1 MSRQTIDYGV
11 DLGTTNSS
19 IARIEN
25 GIINIFRHAPFQKT
39 IMPSCVYFT
48 KRGQMLVGDRAYEA
62 LFKSKE
68 ESENTFSEFKRT
80 MGEDKL
86 YYSSHTERKLTSEEL
101 SAEVLKQLKL
111 AVKDEEFSSVVITV
125 PADFDQV
132 QIEATRRAAIIAG
145 FQYCELLQ
153 EPIAASL
160 AFLSDQKMSQGMWLV
175 FDFGGGTFD
184 AALVR
189 MEDGIM
195 KVVDHAGDNHLGGK
209 NMDWLL
215 VDEVILPRLTQD
227 FQIDNIINDEKT
239 LMEFR
244 KTWKP
249 YAERAKIDLSDQ
261 DSCILELDDPRW
273 QDRTG
278 KLIDLPIKIDR
289 LSLEAL
295 IEPLI
300 DRAIGISK
308 ELIIKAGVQCS
319 DLQTVL
325 MIGGPTY
332 MPLLRSKVKQEICD
346 RIDVKIDPMTAVARG
361 AALFASTKAVPK
373 VVKKQDRSKIQLTL
387 AYPSTTVESE
397 VSLGIK
403 VEGAVDRAA
412 ISSGLWVQI
421 TRGDSGWATGKIQ
434 LKNGVG
440 VVRLHLN
447 VNSSNAFA
455 LEMLDSTGNRLECE
469 PNTLTIMQGIKIAQP
484 PLPHDIG
491 ISAIVKGSDNEEE
504 LVPILKKGT
513 PLPAVDKRSF
523 VIPKNI
529 RPGNKSDIVKIIVWE
544 GKGETRP
551 IRNVHMGE
559 IIISGD
565 KLSSLLPEGSK
576 AEVTIRMDESRRAT
590 KVSVYIP
597 YLDETI
603 EGVMDADYKLS
614 EITSDELSVQIDA
627 ERERFYELQ
636 GKMEE
641 LNNQNTVNL
650 HEYDSALDD
659 LENLNEKGLGDRD
672 RCREVQKRLNQLA
685 VKLDEIE
692 RNIKWPQIVKDAE
705 EELTWAKNAVER
717 FGSEIDEKNLEKLT
731 TELNKAIESK
741 NPKRTDD
748 VVSKIT
754 QLKYN
759 ILFAQPGYWV
769 SILQNINEHY
779 DEIKWSN
786 RAEARSLLNRGGE
799 IIATGHFSDEVK
811 KIVVSL
817 WNLMPESDQE
827 RSKIPRTDIL
837 HY

>member
-1 MSRQTIDYGV
+1 
-11 DLGTTNSS
+11 
-19 IARIEN
+19 
-25 GIINIFRHAPFQKT
+25 
-39 IMPSCVYFT
+39 
-48 KRGQMLVGDRAYEA
+48 MLVGDRAYEA

-86 YYSSHTERKLTSEEL
+86 YYSSHTDRKYTSEEL

-132 QIEATRRAAIIAG
+132 QIEATRRAANIAG

-160 AFLSDQKMSQGMWLV
+160 AFLSDQKISQGMWLV

-308 ELIIKAGVQCS
+308 ELISKAGVQCS

-332 MPLLRSKVKQEICD
+332 MPLLRTKVKKEICD

-361 AALFASTKAVPK
+361 AALFASTKAIPK

-447 VNSSNAFA
+447 ANSSNAFA
-455 LEMLDSTGNRLECE
+455 LEMLDSSGNRLECE

-529 RPGNKSDIVKIIVWE
+529 RPGNKSDILKIIVWE
-544 GKGETRP
+544 GIGGTRP
-551 IRNVHMGE
+551 VRNVHMGE
-559 IIISGD
+559 IVISGD

-590 KVSVYIP
+590 KVSVFIP

-603 EGVMDADYKLS
+603 EGVMDIDYKLT

-627 ERERFYELQ
+627 ERDRFYELQ
-636 GKMEE
+636 QKLEE
-641 LNNQNTVNL
+641 LNNQNKVDL
-650 HEYDSALDD
+650 DEYDRMLDD
-659 LENLNEKGLGDRD
+659 LDNLNEKGLGDRD

-685 VKLDEIE
+685 VKMDEIE
-692 RNIKWPQIVKDAE
+692 RNIKWPQIVKDVE
-705 EELTWAKNAVER
+705 DELTRTKNVVER
-717 FGSEIDEKNLEKLT
+717 FGAEKDEKILEKLRV
-731 TELNKAIESK
+731 ELNKVMELR
-741 NPKRTDD
+741 NPKRTEEALAK
-748 VVSKIT
+748 VA
-754 QLKYN
+754 QLKYG
-759 ILFAQPGYWV
+759 ILFSQPGYWV

-779 DEIKWSN
+779 DEIKWNN

-799 IIATGHFSDEVK
+799 ILATGQFSDEIK